1 MKPRAS
7 KLKWC
12 ISLAVVACVIFA
24 AGGAFA
30 QNAQGLAAVGAID
43 PANGYPR
50 WYLDKNGLQLG
61 QCLDAANPADP
72 CVLAG
77 TFPNPGQPI
86 SFPNNFPDEFFY
98 WRTTTTINN
107 IGNVGGRA
115 LLVMSTQGGFGG
127 ATGTAADGAGA
138 QIVFARYR
146 VRVLPNGLVPG
157 ATYVVTGPFG
167 VQSFV
172 ATATGTINFTVD
184 QGCPLGT
191 PLPCNFTSVLPTTN
205 AGPFLTWDPATP
217 PAPTAG
223 FIGDGLLTHTIVGS
237 PSNTNFFR
245 IQGPNVGGSGVNVVE
260 TNLFV
265 NVIGKIYVRPAT
277 STTLNSTPNPSVFG
291 QAVTLTATVAP
302 ALADPLAP
310 TGSVTFKDGATTL
323 GTVALVNGSASL
335 VTSALAAGAHSLT
348 ASYGGDLEFAASTS
362 AVRTQ
367 TVNPGQT
374 TTTLTSTPNPSLAGQ
389 AVTLSTTVTA
399 VAPAVGVPT
408 GTVTFKD
415 GATALATVTLV
426 NGSAS
431 TSIST
436 LAVGSHSIT
445 AVYNGSPNFQTSTSP
460 AVTQVVNSP
469 TTTSLT
475 STPNPSVKGQTVTL
489 TATVSPVPPA
499 VGVPTGTVTFKDGAT
514 SLGTVT
520 LVNGSASLTISTL
533 AVGSHSL
540 TAAYSGGGNFQASTS
555 AAITQTVNQGSTS
568 TSLTSTPNPSTVGQ
582 TVTLTATVSATSPAS
597 GVPTGTVT
605 FRDGGTTLGVVTLV
619 NGSASLTVSTLAT
632 GNHSLTAIYSGSAD
646 FLGSTSPIVIQ
657 AVNLLSTSTSLT
669 STPNPSTTGQAVT
682 LTATVSPVPPAS
694 GVPTGTVTFRDG
706 NASLGTV
713 TLVNGS
719 ASLNISS
726 LALGSHSLTA
736 VYSGSATFAG
746 STSPAVTQVVNAPA
760 AAATSTSL
768 NTTPNPSSLGQAV
781 TLSSTV
787 TSNAGVPTGT
797 VTFKDGA
804 TTLGTVTLVN
814 GSASLNISTL
824 AVGSHSL
831 IAAFN
836 GNASFAASASAAR
849 TQTVNAGNT
858 TTSLT
863 ATPNPS
869 TASQT
874 VTLSSTVSPVAPAT
888 GTPTGTVTFKD
899 GATTLSTVT
908 LVNGSAS
915 LNISTLAA
923 GSHALTAVYSGDASF
938 NGSTSPTVTQVVNAA
953 AAAATST
960 SLTSTPNPST
970 VGQAVT
976 LSSTV
981 TSSAGVPAGTVTFRD
996 GATTLATVTLV
1007 NGSASL
1013 SISTLAAGSHSLTA
1027 VYSGNASFAASTS
1040 PTVTQ
1045 IVNNPNVAGTTTS
1058 LTTSASTIKS
1068 ANFITLTA
1076 TVSPAPPAVGT
1087 PTGSVS
1093 FFDGTILL
1101 ATGPLNA
1108 SGQVSLITRRLQTV
1122 GPHSITAV
1130 YNGGANFTGSTSPAV
1145 IVTVTP

>member
-223 FIGDGLLTHTIVGS
+223 FIGDGLLTHTITGS

-245 IQGPNVGGSGVNVVE
+245 IQGPNVGGPGVNVVE

-291 QAVTLTATVAP
+291 QAMTLTATVAP
-302 ALADPLAP
+302 VLTDPLVP

-323 GTVALVNGSASL
+323 GTVTLVNGNASL
-335 VTSALAAGAHSLT
+335 NASTLTVGSHSLT
-348 ASYGGDLEFAASTS
+348 A
-362 AVRTQ
+362 
-367 TVNPGQT
+367 
-374 TTTLTSTPNPSLAGQ
+374 
-389 AVTLSTTVTA
+389 
-399 VAPAVGVPT
+399 
-408 GTVTFKD
+408 
-415 GATALATVTLV
+415 
-426 NGSAS
+426 
-431 TSIST
+431 
-436 LAVGSHSIT
+436 
-445 AVYNGSPNFQTSTSP
+445 VYNASPNFLGSTSP
-460 AVTQVVNSP
+460 TVTQVVNSP
-469 TTTSLT
+469 TTTSLS
-475 STPNPSVKGQTVTL
+475 STPHPSVIGQAVTL

-499 VGVPTGTVTFKDGAT
+499 VGTPTGTVTFNDGTT
-514 SLGTVT
+514 SLGVVT
-520 LVNGSASLTISTL
+520 LVNGSASLTVSTF

-555 AAITQTVNQGSTS
+555 ATVTQTVNQGSTS
-568 TSLTSTPNPSTVGQ
+568 TTLTSTPNPSNVGQ
-582 TVTLTATVSATSPAS
+582 AVTLTATVSAVSPAA

-605 FRDGGTTLGVVTLV
+605 FRDGATSLGVVTLV

-632 GNHSLTAIYSGSAD
+632 GNHSLTVVYGGSPS
-646 FLGSTSPIVIQ
+646 FLGSTSPVVTQ
-657 AVNLLSTSTSLT
+657 AVNLLNTSTSLT

-682 LTATVSPVPPAS
+682 LTATVSPVPPAT

-706 NASLGTV
+706 ANSLSTV

-719 ASLNISS
+719 ASLTIST
-726 LALGSHSLTA
+726 LVVGSHSLTA
-736 VYSGSATFAG
+736 VYSGSATFAT
-746 STSPAVTQVVNAPA
+746 STSPTVNQVVNAPA
-760 AAATSTSL
+760 AAATSTTINS
-768 NTTPNPSSLGQAV
+768 TPNPSSLGQTV
-781 TLSSTV
+781 TLSATV
-787 TSNAGVPTGT
+787 TSGAGVPTGT
-797 VTFKDGA
+797 VTFRDGA

-814 GSASLNISTL
+814 GSASLNVTTL

-831 IAAFN
+831 TAAFN
-836 GNASFAASASAAR
+836 GNATFAASTSAVR
-849 TQTVNAGNT
+849 TQTVNAGN
-858 TTSLT
+858 S
-863 ATPNPS
+863 
-869 TASQT
+869 
-874 VTLSSTVSPVAPAT
+874 
-888 GTPTGTVTFKD
+888 
-899 GATTLSTVT
+899 
-908 LVNGSAS
+908 
-915 LNISTLAA
+915 
-923 GSHALTAVYSGDASF
+923 
-938 NGSTSPTVTQVVNAA
+938 
-953 AAAATST
+953 ST

-970 VGQAVT
+970 VGQTVT

-981 TSSAGVPAGTVTFRD
+981 SAVAPATG
-996 GATTLATVTLV
+996 G
-1007 NGSASL
+1007 
-1013 SISTLAAGSHSLTA
+1013 
-1027 VYSGNASFAASTS
+1027 
-1040 PTVTQ
+1040 
-1045 IVNNPNVAGTTTS
+1045 
-1058 LTTSASTIKS
+1058 
-1068 ANFITLTA
+1068 
-1076 TVSPAPPAVGT
+1076 
-1087 PTGSVS
+1087 PTG
-1093 FFDGTILL
+1093 T
-1101 ATGPLNA
+1101 
-1108 SGQVSLITRRLQTV
+1108 
-1122 GPHSITAV
+1122 
-1130 YNGGANFTGSTSPAV
+1130 
-1145 IVTVTP
+1145 

>member
-1 MKPRAS
+1 MKPGAS

-24 AGGAFA
+24 AVGAFA

-167 VQSFV
+167 AQSFV

-245 IQGPNVGGSGVNVVE
+245 IQGPNVGGPGVNVVE

-302 ALADPLAP
+302 VLTDPLVP

-335 VTSALAAGAHSLT
+335 VTSTLTAGSHSLT
-348 ASYGGDLEFAASTS
+348 ASYGGSLEFAVSTS

-389 AVTLSTTVTA
+389 TVTLSTTVTA

-408 GTVTFKD
+408 GTVTFRD
-415 GATALATVTLV
+415 GAAALGTVTLV
-426 NGSAS
+426 NGNAS
-431 TSIST
+431 LNVST
-436 LAVGSHSIT
+436 LTVGSHSLT
-445 AVYNGSPNFQTSTSP
+445 AVYNASPNFLGSTSP
-460 AVTQVVNSP
+460 TVTQVVNSP
-469 TTTSLT
+469 TTTSLS
-475 STPNPSVKGQTVTL
+475 STPNPSVIGQAVTL

-499 VGVPTGTVTFKDGAT
+499 VGTPTGTVTFND
-514 SLGTVT
+514 
-520 LVNGSASLTISTL
+520 
-533 AVGSHSL
+533 
-540 TAAYSGGGNFQASTS
+540 
-555 AAITQTVNQGSTS
+555 
-568 TSLTSTPNPSTVGQ
+568 
-582 TVTLTATVSATSPAS
+582 
-597 GVPTGTVT
+597 
-605 FRDGGTTLGVVTLV
+605 GTTSLGVVTLV
-619 NGSASLTVSTLAT
+619 NGSASLTVST
-632 GNHSLTAIYSGSAD
+632 
-646 FLGSTSPIVIQ
+646 F
-657 AVNLLSTSTSLT
+657 AV
-669 STPNPSTTGQAVT
+669 
-682 LTATVSPVPPAS
+682 
-694 GVPTGTVTFRDG
+694 
-706 NASLGTV
+706 
-713 TLVNGS
+713 
-719 ASLNISS
+719 
-726 LALGSHSLTA
+726 GSHSLTA
-736 VYSGSATFAG
+736 VYSGSATFGA
-746 STSPAVTQVVNAPA
+746 STSPVVNQVVNAPA
-760 AAATSTSL
+760 AAATSTTINS
-768 NTTPNPSSLGQAV
+768 TPNPSSLGQTV
-781 TLSSTV
+781 TLSATV
-787 TSNAGVPTGT
+787 TSGAGVPTGT
-797 VTFKDGA
+797 VTFRDGA
-804 TTLGTVTLVN
+804 TALGTVTLVN
-814 GSASLNISTL
+814 GSASLNVTTL

-831 IAAFN
+831 TAAFN
-836 GNASFAASASAAR
+836 GNATFAASTSAVR
-849 TQTVNAGNT
+849 TQTVNAANSS
-858 TTSLT
+858 TSLT
-863 ATPNPS
+863 SSPNPS
-869 TASQT
+869 TVGQT
-874 VTLSSTVSPVAPAT
+874 VTLSSTVSAVAPAT
-888 GTPTGTVTFKD
+888 GVPT
-899 GATTLSTVT
+899 
-908 LVNGSAS
+908 
-915 LNISTLAA
+915 
-923 GSHALTAVYSGDASF
+923 
-938 NGSTSPTVTQVVNAA
+938 
-953 AAAATST
+953 
-960 SLTSTPNPST
+960 
-970 VGQAVT
+970 
-976 LSSTV
+976 
-981 TSSAGVPAGTVTFRD
+981 GTVTFRD
-996 GATTLATVTLV
+996 GAKIGRAHV
-1007 NGSASL
+1007 
-1013 SISTLAAGSHSLTA
+1013 
-1027 VYSGNASFAASTS
+1027 
-1040 PTVTQ
+1040 
-1045 IVNNPNVAGTTTS
+1045 
-1058 LTTSASTIKS
+1058 
-1068 ANFITLTA
+1068 
-1076 TVSPAPPAVGT
+1076 
-1087 PTGSVS
+1087 
-1093 FFDGTILL
+1093 
-1101 ATGPLNA
+1101 
-1108 SGQVSLITRRLQTV
+1108 
-1122 GPHSITAV
+1122 
-1130 YNGGANFTGSTSPAV
+1130 
-1145 IVTVTP
+1145 